1 LIRVLLAD
9 AHRLLHPG
17 IQAILSTADDLTLI
31 GEVTEGDALR
41 QICQQENRPDLLL
54 LSPNVEDLAATEALD
69 AIRES
74 CPSVKI
80 LAMLSHAEEACSR
93 QLMDHG
99 ADGVIL
105 KSDAPDKLLEAI
117 NAVMQSQPWVSAEL
131 VAKLVQPQQ
140 PDPGNDLTDR
150 EVEILQLLAVEKTNE
165 EMAESLN
172 IAERTVRSHLE
183 SIYGKLG
190 VKSRAGAVAQAIRLN
205 LIS

>member
-1 LIRVLLAD
+1 MIRVLLAD

-17 IQAILSTADDLTLI
+17 IQAVLSAADDLTLI
-31 GEVTEGDALR
+31 GEVTEGDALW
-41 QICQQENRPDLLL
+41 QICQQENQPDLLL
-54 LSPNVEDLAATEALD
+54 LSPNVEGLDAAELLN

-80 LAMLSHAEEACSR
+80 LTMLSHAEEACSR

-105 KSDAPDKLLEAI
+105 KNDAPDKLLEAI
-117 NAVMQSQPWVSAEL
+117 NAVMQGQPWVSAEL
-131 VAKLVQPQQ
+131 VAKLVQP
-140 PDPGNDLTDR
+140 DLGNDVTDR
-150 EVEILQLLAVEKTNE
+150 EVEVLQLLALDKTNE
-165 EMAESLN
+165 EIAASLN

-205 LIS
+205 LIA